1 MKNRGCQRCIRAS
14 LGQYRNEVL
23 WFAGPARCDHRNARG
38 ADNRSRQLA
47 VKASLHTVGIHGSEQ
62 NLSCSEGLAS
72 LRPFDGIDS
81 LILPAA
87 ERRASIASTT
97 ACAPNS
103 SLNSRINSG
112 RRTAAVLTLTLSA
125 PDKMIF
131 RASATV
137 RIPPPTV
144 SGINTLR
151 AVRATRS
158 AIISRAS
165 LEAVI
170 SRNTS
175 SSAPCAL

>member
-87 ERRASIASTT
+87 LGIHIPAARPRAA
-97 ACAPNS
+97 
-103 SLNSRINSG
+103 RIN
-112 RRTAAVLTLTLSA
+112 REYDRLRAKLLAQLPDQLRTAHRGRVDADFISA
-125 PDKMIF
+125 RDRKST
-131 RASATV
+131 RLRHGTNSA
-137 RIPPPTV
+137 
-144 SGINTLR
+144 
-151 AVRATRS
+151 AY
-158 AIISRAS
+158 
-165 LEAVI
+165 
-170 SRNTS
+170 
-175 SSAPCAL
+175 